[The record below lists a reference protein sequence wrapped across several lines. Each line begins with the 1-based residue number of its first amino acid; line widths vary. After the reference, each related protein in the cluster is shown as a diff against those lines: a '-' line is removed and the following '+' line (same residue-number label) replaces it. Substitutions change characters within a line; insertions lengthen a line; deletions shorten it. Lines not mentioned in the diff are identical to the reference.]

1 MRRDYVSLASI
12 FLRLAM
18 APDSMVESSDI
29 RCQDEA
35 GRNAIKTITGRIVR
49 SDDLLFLAA
58 EGSIRT

>member
-18 APDSMVESSDI
+18 APDAMVESSEI